1 MHAFAQRFYPSR
13 LSHSRTGSARTRPLA
28 GRFRDD
34 SLGLLQQA
42 LTGTAAP
49 TRVRPTGP
57 GVAAAS
63 VSSPPGNGHGTV
75 QRKPEVSGSGDWYE
89 QAAEATADR
98 VMSASEVQ
106 PRGACAC
113 GGGCPRCRAAGSGPQ
128 QIQRLA
134 SGSRGASAVPASAEG
149 VLRSTGQPLSP
160 EVRGF
165 MEPRLGHDFS
175 GVRVHADGQ
184 AAASARSL
192 GARAYTVGA
201 DIAFGRG
208 EYAPETTEGRRLLA
222 HELTHVVQ
230 QSPGGG
236 GSVSPQVQRARL
248 PCYSKYTIPIY
259 GVNLPGASGSISTD
273 LTFANS
279 VLCQCGIELV
289 LQGGESWQTNLMDQ
303 QDPKG
308 VLNEYDSVTNPTQ
321 EERALMAY
329 RPGGSAVH
337 VYYVPQLSAGSRGE
351 TIGSADC
358 STCVDTVVVANSSE
372 PDTFAHEF
380 VHVLLPDDGHHSNPD
395 NLFASGKI
403 RNVGVG
409 DLEQGQCDRMKLP

>member
-1 MHAFAQRFYPSR
+1 
-13 LSHSRTGSARTRPLA
+13 
-28 GRFRDD
+28 
-34 SLGLLQQA
+34 
-42 LTGTAAP
+42 
-49 TRVRPTGP
+49 
-57 GVAAAS
+57 
-63 VSSPPGNGHGTV
+63 
-75 QRKPEVSGSGDWYE
+75 
-89 QAAEATADR
+89 
-98 VMSASEVQ
+98 
-106 PRGACAC
+106 
-113 GGGCPRCRAAGSGPQ
+113 
-128 QIQRLA
+128 
-134 SGSRGASAVPASAEG
+134 
-149 VLRSTGQPLSP
+149 
-160 EVRGF
+160 